1 MVQSNIIVEKRASH
15 KILKATTKQLM
26 HKRSVQNNINGKLIT
41 LAKGARQN
49 EWVKISESNSACPS
63 CGHPYPSSCCRWLGN
78 WCPGQLARA
87 SFLVDA
93 WDKQGNNK
101 RDTVLH
107 PLLITFL
114 SALAEM
120 HVVRNPTHLAPAHTT
135 QSRNNQEK
143 LSTLKMQETYLQSP
157 EAGWLDQYDQNLSL
171 KSSRL
176 PLFQAMCLL
185 KSAESLATSL
195 TYLPVRQDSGVTFR

>member
-1 MVQSNIIVEKRASH
+1 MTPQLTRARRIQH
-15 KILKATTKQLM
+15 
-26 HKRSVQNNINGKLIT
+26 NNNGKLIT
-41 LAKGARQN
+41 SAKWARKN
-49 EWVKISESNSACPS
+49 EWATVSESNSACPS

-78 WCPGQLARA
+78 WCPGQMARA

-120 HVVRNPTHLAPAHTT
+120 RVVGNPTHLAPAHIT
-135 QSRNNQEK
+135 QSRNNNETITKQSQK
-143 LSTLKMQETYLQSP
+143 LSTLKMTYFQSP

-185 KSAESLATSL
+185 KSAGSLATL
-195 TYLPVRQDSGVTFR
+195 MTYLTAVWPFGKQSFMDN